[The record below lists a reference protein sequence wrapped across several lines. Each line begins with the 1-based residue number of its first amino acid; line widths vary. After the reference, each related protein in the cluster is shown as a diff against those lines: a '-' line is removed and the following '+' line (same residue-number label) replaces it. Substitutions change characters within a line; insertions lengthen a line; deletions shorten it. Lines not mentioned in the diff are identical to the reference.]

1 MVAGVRMLDG
11 AVNDAVEARA
21 LGLNP
26 DYIDIYS
33 ASWGPEDDGKTV
45 DGPGPLARRAFI
57 HGVTKCGQGTFGMKV
72 ALVPYSVWPRYVW
85 HEGGSSSILSVA
97 KGRKGKGSIFVWAS
111 GNGGSHT
118 DSCNCDGYANSIY
131 TLSISSATQ
140 GGRKPWYLEE
150 CSSTLATTYSSGT
163 PGQDRSV
170 ATVDMDP
177 KLRPDN
183 LCTLDHTGTSASAPL
198 AAGMAAL
205 ALQANPELSW
215 RDVQYLVVL
224 TSRSR
229 PLEGET
235 GWTVNGVNRKVRC
248 HHMYLVVLTS
258 RSRPLEGETG
268 WTVNGVNRK
277 GEYQLG
283 VTTCI
288 WWYSPPDLDLW
299 RGRLAGQSMVSTGR
313 ISTFGGGD
321 WLDSQWCQQ
330 EGSRP
335 LEGETGW
342 TVNGVNR
349 KGEYQLGVT
358 TCIWWYS
365 PPDLDLW
372 RGRLAGQSMVSTGRI
387 STFGGGDWL
396 DSQWCQQEGSRPLEG
411 ETGWTVNGVNRK
423 GEYQLGVTTCI
434 WWYSPPDLDLW
445 RGRLA
450 GQSMVST
457 GRVSTFGGG
466 DWLDSQWCQQE
477 GSRPLEGETGWTV
490 NGVNRKVSHK
500 FGYGLMDAGAMT
512 SLAEVWTNVPAQHIC
527 KSQEVAKERKIE
539 ASAGSTLTVSLDVNG
554 CEGTLNE
561 VRHLEHV
568 QCKVTLQFSPRGNLQ
583 IVLMSPMGTS
593 STLLFERPRDII
605 SSTFKDWSFLSVHY
619 WGEYPQGKW
628 TLDIIN
634 SGDRIANE
642 SAANPIRIK
651 SKKQKSEKQ
660 QTDFVEHF
668 DSNIFN
674 EQDFV
679 NTQSISENDQNT
691 LVSLMDDVNNISIQK
706 NDKYMDQ
713 KIQNNC
719 DPECDFQGCYGE
731 GPSLCVACRHHKLGK
746 GECVRRCPS
755 GSFPGQTG
763 VCISCHESCGTCTGA
778 GGGNC
783 ITCAPAHLHV
793 TDLAVCL
800 QQCPEGYIHGDSYQS
815 LLYQFKIS
823 VSSISVIIPK
833 ACVAIVKALYGYVR
847 TCGGPTSI
855 HCISCHHGHFSLN
868 GGCLK
873 VCPQGYYEHRKRK
886 ECLECPPGCS
896 TCNSTYCI
904 TCEEG
909 WKLDKNG
916 GCVLCGSSHCDLG
929 EYWEA
934 GHCRPCHSTCETCT
948 GPTEYNCISCESP
961 LLLHGTQ
968 CLTTC
973 LTGLYLDQDTCMP
986 CLHTCQSCTSRVNCT
1001 QCTPGLHLQGGECE
1015 GRLNCT
1021 SCTAPFMLERGLCIK
1036 CLGSQYY
1043 DPTTQLCRPC
1053 HESCLTC
1060 SGQGSFSCL
1069 SCLLPLHLDRLS
1081 HQCVQCCA
1089 EKKHWDCCHCD
1100 NVTGECL
1107 SSSPA
1112 SKRRK
1117 AASIQH
1123 AHDYHKDSGGTA
1135 RLYSSFVNVTQLAV
1149 IASFTVTVMVLI
1161 LAVLLV
1167 LYKEA
1172 LVFISFMYK
1181 ATKKEFHKFKE

>member
-57 HGVTKCGQGTFGMKV
+57 HGVT
-72 ALVPYSVWPRYVW
+72 
-85 HEGGSSSILSVA
+85 

-177 KLRPDN
+177 KLHPDN

-205 ALQANPELSW
+205 ALQANP
-215 RDVQYLVVL
+215 V
-224 TSRSR
+224 TH
-229 PLEGET
+229 LE
-235 GWTVNGVNRKVRC
+235 RR
-248 HHMYLVVLTS
+248 
-258 RSRPLEGETG
+258 
-268 WTVNGVNRK
+268 
-277 GEYQLG
+277 
-283 VTTCI
+283 
-288 WWYSPPDLDLW
+288 
-299 RGRLAGQSMVSTGR
+299 AVSG
-313 ISTFGGGD
+313 STH
-321 WLDSQWCQQ
+321 LQ
-330 EGSRP
+330 
-335 LEGETGW
+335 
-342 TVNGVNR
+342 
-349 KGEYQLGVT
+349 
-358 TCIWWYS
+358 
-365 PPDLDLW
+365 
-372 RGRLAGQSMVSTGRI
+372 
-387 STFGGGDWL
+387 
-396 DSQWCQQEGSRPLEG
+396 
-411 ETGWTVNGVNRK
+411 
-423 GEYQLGVTTCI
+423 
-434 WWYSPPDLDLW
+434 
-445 RGRLA
+445 
-450 GQSMVST
+450 
-457 GRVSTFGGG
+457 VSTFGG
-466 DWLDSQWCQQE
+466 L
-477 GSRPLEGETGWTV
+477 
-490 NGVNRKVSHK
+490 KVSHK

-527 KSQEVAKERKIE
+527 KSQEVAKERSRPLEGETGWTVNGVIRKGEYIMLSCVPSLKVSHKFGYGLMDAGAYDELGGSMDQCSSSTYLQITGGCKGENRCVSELHRKIE

-583 IVLMSPMGTS
+583 IVLLSPMGTS

-642 SAANPIRIK
+642 SGILKKWQLVFFGTAANPIRIK
-651 SKKQKSEKQ
+651 SKEQKSEKQ

-668 DSNIFN
+668 DSSIFN

-706 NDKYMDQ
+706 SEKYMNR

-763 VCISCHESCGTCTGA
+763 VCIPCHESCGTCTGA

-800 QQCPEGYIHGDSYQS
+800 QQCPEGYIHGVPLSVRFSSGFFLHLS
-815 LLYQFKIS
+815 LYNPTGLQVCIS
-823 VSSISVIIPK
+823 FHALEMSSREVIT
-833 ACVAIVKALYGYVR
+833 AAIVILRCQKKRKRHIGHNLCVPCKPNCASCQDQPDHCDICENHLVLYNNECYAVCPVYTYETEDYSCAPCHSSCE
-847 TCGGPTSI
+847 TCRGPTSI

-916 GCVLCGSSHCDLG
+916 GCALCGSSHCDLVSATTARYSVLDHVSHRLVPG
-929 EYWEA
+929 PRHLHALSTHVSELYVTLSTVPSAHLVCIYKAENVGQLVLRA
-934 GHCRPCHSTCETCT
+934 TTVDHGVCAKCYMSCRTCSGPDKSHCV
-948 GPTEYNCISCESP
+948 SCPNEWQ
-961 LLLHGTQ
+961 LA
-968 CLTTC
+968 
-973 LTGLYLDQDTCMP
+973 
-986 CLHTCQSCTSRVNCT
+986 
-1001 QCTPGLHLQGGECE
+1001 GGECSPVCPGGFFLSRFGCQRCE

-1135 RLYSSFVNVTQLAV
+1135 RLHSSFVNVTQLAV

-1161 LAVLLV
+1161 LAVLLAKSW
-1167 LYKEA
+1167 LRQRLWRMDDGYKRLSTNICEA
-1172 LVFISFMYK
+1172 IDEK
-1181 ATKKEFHKFKE
+1181 AETLKRDNSCQESYNNEEQLFEKT

>member
-1 MVAGVRMLDG
+1 MSNRCV
-11 AVNDAVEARA
+11 
-21 LGLNP
+21 
-26 DYIDIYS
+26 Y
-33 ASWGPEDDGKTV
+33 
-45 DGPGPLARRAFI
+45 
-57 HGVTKCGQGTFGMKV
+57 
-72 ALVPYSVWPRYVW
+72 
-85 HEGGSSSILSVA
+85 
-97 KGRKGKGSIFVWAS
+97 
-111 GNGGSHT
+111 
-118 DSCNCDGYANSIY
+118 
-131 TLSISSATQ
+131 
-140 GGRKPWYLEE
+140 
-150 CSSTLATTYSSGT
+150 
-163 PGQDRSV
+163 
-170 ATVDMDP
+170 
-177 KLRPDN
+177 
-183 LCTLDHTGTSASAPL
+183 
-198 AAGMAAL
+198 
-205 ALQANPELSW
+205 EL
-215 RDVQYLVVL
+215 
-224 TSRSR
+224 
-229 PLEGET
+229 
-235 GWTVNGVNRKVRC
+235 
-248 HHMYLVVLTS
+248 H
-258 RSRPLEGETG
+258 
-268 WTVNGVNRK
+268 
-277 GEYQLG
+277 
-283 VTTCI
+283 
-288 WWYSPPDLDLW
+288 
-299 RGRLAGQSMVSTGR
+299 
-313 ISTFGGGD
+313 
-321 WLDSQWCQQ
+321 
-330 EGSRP
+330 
-335 LEGETGW
+335 
-342 TVNGVNR
+342 
-349 KGEYQLGVT
+349 
-358 TCIWWYS
+358 
-365 PPDLDLW
+365 
-372 RGRLAGQSMVSTGRI
+372 
-387 STFGGGDWL
+387 
-396 DSQWCQQEGSRPLEG
+396 
-411 ETGWTVNGVNRK
+411 
-423 GEYQLGVTTCI
+423 
-434 WWYSPPDLDLW
+434 
-445 RGRLA
+445 
-450 GQSMVST
+450 
-457 GRVSTFGGG
+457 
-466 DWLDSQWCQQE
+466 
-477 GSRPLEGETGWTV
+477 
-490 NGVNRKVSHK
+490 
-500 FGYGLMDAGAMT
+500 
-512 SLAEVWTNVPAQHIC
+512 
-527 KSQEVAKERKIE
+527 RKIE

-642 SAANPIRIK
+642 SGILKKWQLVFFGTAANPIRIK

-731 GPSLCVACRHHKLGK
+731 GPSLCVACRHHTLGK

-763 VCISCHESCGTCTGA
+763 MCISCHESCGTCTGA

-800 QQCPEGYIHGDSYQS
+800 QQCPEGYIHVAPRVIPPARLVVVPPAFIASHAITATS
-815 LLYQFKIS
+815 LS
-823 VSSISVIIPK
+823 
-833 ACVAIVKALYGYVR
+833 
-847 TCGGPTSI
+847 T
-855 HCISCHHGHFSLN
+855 
-868 GGCLK
+868 

-1001 QCTPGLHLQGGECE
+1001 QCTPGLHLQGGECRAACARGYYSDHGVCAKCYMSCRTCSGPDKSHCVSCPDEWQLAGGECSPVCPGGFFLSRFGCQRCHPYCQTCAGE

-1100 NVTGECL
+1100 NVTGECQ

-1161 LAVLLV
+1161 LAVLLAKSW
-1167 LYKEA
+1167 LRQRLWRMDDGYKRLSTNICEA
-1172 LVFISFMYK
+1172 IDEKVETLKRDNSCQESYNEEQLFVK
-1181 ATKKEFHKFKE
+1181 T

>member
-57 HGVTKCGQGTFGMKV
+57 HGVT
-72 ALVPYSVWPRYVW
+72 
-85 HEGGSSSILSVA
+85 

-177 KLRPDN
+177 KLHPDN

-205 ALQANPELSW
+205 ALQANPELTW

-224 TSRSR
+224 TSR
-229 PLEGET
+229 
-235 GWTVNGVNRKVRC
+235 
-248 HHMYLVVLTS
+248 
-258 RSRPLEGETG
+258 
-268 WTVNGVNRK
+268 
-277 GEYQLG
+277 
-283 VTTCI
+283 
-288 WWYSPPDLDLW
+288 
-299 RGRLAGQSMVSTGR
+299 
-313 ISTFGGGD
+313 
-321 WLDSQWCQQ
+321 
-330 EGSRP
+330 
-335 LEGETGW
+335 
-342 TVNGVNR
+342 
-349 KGEYQLGVT
+349 
-358 TCIWWYS
+358 
-365 PPDLDLW
+365 
-372 RGRLAGQSMVSTGRI
+372 
-387 STFGGGDWL
+387 
-396 DSQWCQQEGSRPLEG
+396 
-411 ETGWTVNGVNRK
+411 
-423 GEYQLGVTTCI
+423 
-434 WWYSPPDLDLW
+434 
-445 RGRLA
+445 
-450 GQSMVST
+450 
-457 GRVSTFGGG
+457 
-466 DWLDSQWCQQE
+466 
-477 GSRPLEGETGWTV
+477 SRPLEGETGWTV

-642 SAANPIRIK
+642 SGILKKWQLVFFGTAANPIRIK
-651 SKKQKSEKQ
+651 SKEQKSEKQ

-668 DSNIFN
+668 DSSIFN

-706 NDKYMDQ
+706 SEKYMNR

-746 GECVRRCPS
+746 VKPTNHICTMLTPGGKPWQPSPSNRRFQRLSRVINFKYSCFAAMRRLTANQRPGRKKRLMYDDVMPVVTGECVRRCPS

-763 VCISCHESCGTCTGA
+763 VCIPCHESCGTCTGA

-800 QQCPEGYIHGDSYQS
+800 QQCPEGYIHDIGHNLCLPCKPNCASCQDQPDHCDICENH
-815 LLYQFKIS
+815 LVLYNNECYAVCPVYTYETEDYS
-823 VSSISVIIPK
+823 CAPCHSS
-833 ACVAIVKALYGYVR
+833 CE
-847 TCGGPTSI
+847 TCRGPTSI

-916 GCVLCGSSHCDLG
+916 GCALCGSSHCDLG

-1001 QCTPGLHLQGGECE
+1001 QCTPGLHLQGGECRAACATGYYSDHGVCAKCYMSCRTCSGPDKSHCVSCPNEWQLAGGECSPVCPGGFFLSRFGCQRCE

-1135 RLYSSFVNVTQLAV
+1135 RLHSSFVNVTQLAV
-1149 IASFTVTVMVLI
+1149 IASFTVTMMVLI
-1161 LAVLLV
+1161 LAVLLAKSW
-1167 LYKEA
+1167 LRQRLWRMDDGYKRLSTNICEA
-1172 LVFISFMYK
+1172 IDEK
-1181 ATKKEFHKFKE
+1181 AETLKRDNSCQESYNNEEQLFVKT